1 MEENGSEENTSA
13 ASDEKSATSD
23 MEQKEEGRDFDRH
36 FALYSCNVH
45 KEERNSETESIA
57 SENSQTDSNVS
68 LSVLS
73 TDLDASVETELRKF
87 IGQKLMKNLV
97 YSDTG
102 SISSM
107 EYRSDDDV
115 KTSFSC
121 YYCMLENVEEKQL
134 VVNGDNTPDPQ
145 QRKYIVCFMAL
156 QKNSLDYFQRELD
169 VYCNGVVQ
177 YLDQQVCCDPSMQEE
192 QDTQDKSKVTELTNI
207 DTSVR
212 TYLENWCEVTMDY
225 TCRCMKILKQSAKY
239 ILYGALV
246 DARFQF
252 EGMTDQQKDD
262 LQRFLKAC
270 NLSEILKQTDQEK
283 REASPASTGSL
294 DLLVDL
300 GEYNA
305 APQQTIT
312 LTLAQNMVN
321 CSPEDCTIFCED
333 WGKVLNKT
341 DLNRASQI
349 RHVLEAFKIKY
360 IQSINTLKRLL
371 IQAEADYYALYK
383 SYVFIKNSGNA
394 EVLLN
399 YGHLDSIPEVQ
410 DVVKSLKEFIKE
422 IKQTPG

>member
-1 MEENGSEENTSA
+1 MEGNGSEENASTT
-13 ASDEKSATSD
+13 SDEKSALPD
-23 MEQKEEGRDFDRH
+23 MEQKEEENETGRH

-57 SENSQTDSNVS
+57 SETSQTDSNIS

-87 IGQKLMKNLV
+87 IGQKLAKNLV
-97 YSDTG
+97 YSDNG
-102 SISSM
+102 SIASM
-107 EYRSDDDV
+107 DYKSDEDV

-121 YYCMLENVEEKQL
+121 YYCMLENVEDKQL
-134 VVNGDNTPDPQ
+134 SVNDDSTPDPQ

-156 QKNSLDYFQRELD
+156 QKNSLDYFQQELD
-169 VYCNGVVQ
+169 VYSKGVLK
-177 YLDQQVCCDPSMQEE
+177 YLDQQ
-192 QDTQDKSKVTELTNI
+192 LTNI

-212 TYLENWCEVTMDY
+212 AYLGNWCEVTMDY
-225 TCRCMKILKQSAKY
+225 TCRCMKILKHSAKY

-246 DARFQF
+246 DAKFEF
-252 EGMTDQQKDD
+252 EGMTEQQKND
-262 LQRFLKAC
+262 LKRFLSAC
-270 NLSEILKQTDQEK
+270 NLSEILKQTDKEK
-283 REASPASTGSL
+283 RGASPASTGSL

-305 APQQTIT
+305 APQQTLT
-312 LTLAQNMVN
+312 LTLSQDEMT
-321 CSPEDCTIFCED
+321 CSPQDCTAFCED

-341 DLNRASQI
+341 DSHRASQI

-383 SYVFIKNSGNA
+383 SYVFIRNSGNS
-394 EVLLN
+394 EILLN
-399 YGHLDSIPEVQ
+399 YSHLDSIHEVQ
-410 DVVKSLKEFIKE
+410 DVVKSLKEFISE
-422 IKQTPG
+422 MKQNQV